1 MKDNRKRKKSKESFS
16 QKFAKHLDLP
26 TDVFLDIP
34 RITILDNTEIRIENY
49 KTVLE
54 YEENKIQFACKT
66 YIITVTGQ
74 NLAITLI
81 TDDEVGVC
89 GLISSVSFS

>member
-1 MKDNRKRKKSKESFS
+1 MKRNRKRKKIKEPFS
-16 QKFAKHLDLP
+16 QKVAKHLDVP
-26 TDVFLDIP
+26 SDVFLDIP
-34 RITILDNTEIRIENY
+34 RITMQHNTELRIENY

-54 YEENKIQFACKT
+54 YEETKIQFACKT

-74 NLAITLI
+74 NLTITLI